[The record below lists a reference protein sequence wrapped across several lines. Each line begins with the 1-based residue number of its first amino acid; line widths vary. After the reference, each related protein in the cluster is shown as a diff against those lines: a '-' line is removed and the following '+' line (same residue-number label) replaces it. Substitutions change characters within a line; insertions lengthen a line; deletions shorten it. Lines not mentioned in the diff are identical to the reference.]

1 MAAVEIVDWERVN
14 PGGSRKKLSLDIGP
28 LSFSDGDWKERKA
41 MAFDRP
47 ARDKNYRDV
56 KIVISKLQDFI
67 GRNYVTFKG
76 EATYKHMADQK
87 IIQQDQGDCIVLFFP
102 RKEDKKEA

>member
-28 LSFSDGDWKERKA
+28 LSFSDGHWKERKA
-41 MAFDRP
+41 MEFNRL
-47 ARDKNYRDV
+47 ARDKNYCDV
-56 KIVISKLQDFI
+56 KIVISKLHEFI

-76 EATYKHMADQK
+76 EATYKHTDDQK
-87 IIQQDQGDCIVLFFP
+87 VIQQDQGDCIILFFP